1 MKEKRKKIEEIY
13 LDEQVIRTG
22 DEILTLKTHKGEQQI
37 KRNQISLE
45 QVIQEEQNPED
56 GMINNFHTSKEES
69 KERISESSGISQRFL
84 KRLDS
89 SKKELFI
96 KDRSKAFISS
106 VSFSDR
112 KVLETI
118 EVLKT
123 PKCSD
128 YVKSKIDANIEG

>member
-89 SKKELFI
+89 
-96 KDRSKAFISS
+96 
-106 VSFSDR
+106 VS
-112 KVLETI
+112 
-118 EVLKT
+118 
-123 PKCSD
+123 
-128 YVKSKIDANIEG
+128 